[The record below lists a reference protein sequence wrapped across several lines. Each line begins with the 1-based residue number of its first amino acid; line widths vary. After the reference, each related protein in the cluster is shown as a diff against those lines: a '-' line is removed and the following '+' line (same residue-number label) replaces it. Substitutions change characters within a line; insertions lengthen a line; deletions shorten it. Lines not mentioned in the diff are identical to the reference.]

1 MIDLDSLLSS
11 LWPIAQARVPDTEVI
26 RIEDAFD
33 RVLAKPVISGLD
45 VPGHDNTSMDG
56 YAVRC
61 ADFLSCS
68 QFAVSQRVPAGSSPQ
83 PLEQGTVARVFTG
96 APIPEGADAVIM
108 QEEATVGED
117 GLVAFANLPKSGQWI
132 RRRGEDIVAGQVL
145 VPSGTRL
152 NAFKVS
158 LIASVGVHE
167 VEVYKRLKV
176 GVFVTGSEL
185 QRPGQPL
192 NPGQIFNSNEYVWR
206 GLLRAMHVEIESL
219 GIVPDTLSATC
230 DALRKLHG
238 CDVVISSGGV
248 SVGEEDHVKPAVES
262 MGTLSS
268 WKVASKPGKP
278 LAVGELNRDDG
289 STCRFF
295 GLPGN
300 PVSSSVAFLLLVK
313 PFIALMQGH
322 ALEAVDWRL
331 RLREKTADFDWLR
344 PDTRREEFLRVRDTP
359 QGLTLF
365 PNQSSGVLT
374 SMDQSTGLVRLPVGK
389 VVRRGDSLSYVD
401 FQDLMQ

>member
-1 MIDLDSLLSS
+1 MIDLDSLLLS
-11 LWPIAQARVPDTEVI
+11 LWPIAQAGVPDTEEVSV
-26 RIEDAFD
+26 EDAFD
-33 RVLAKPVISGLD
+33 RVLAEPVVSTMD

-61 ADFLSCS
+61 ADFLEGR
-68 QFAVSQRVPAGSSPQ
+68 QFEVSQRVPAGSSPD
-83 PLEQGTVARVFTG
+83 PLLPGTVARIFTG
-96 APIPEGADAVIM
+96 APIPPGADAVIM
-108 QEEATVGED
+108 QEEANVAED
-117 GLVAFANLPKSGQWI
+117 GLVSFASVPRLGQWI
-132 RRRGEDIVAGQVL
+132 RRRGEDILANQVL
-145 VPSGTRL
+145 VPAGTRL

-158 LIASVGVHE
+158 LIASVGVHRL
-167 VEVYKRLKV
+167 VVYRRLKI

-185 QRPGQPL
+185 QRPGQAL
-192 NPGQIFNSNEYVWR
+192 KPGQIYNSNEYVWR
-206 GLLRAMHVEIESL
+206 GLLRAMNVEVKCL
-219 GIVPDTLSATC
+219 GIVPDSLEATC
-230 DALRKLHG
+230 TALRSLMD

-262 MGTLSS
+262 MGVLSS
-268 WKVASKPGKP
+268 WKVATKPGKP
-278 LAVGELNRDDG
+278 LAVGELHRSDG

-313 PFIALMQGH
+313 PFIGLMQGRNV
-322 ALEAVDWRL
+322 ESVDWRL
-331 RLREKTADFDWLR
+331 KLRDKIADFDWLR
-344 PDTRREEFLRVRDTP
+344 PDTRREEFLRVTETAR
-359 QGLTLF
+359 GLALF

-389 VVRRGDSLSYVD
+389 VVSAGDTLSYID